1 MYQSDKHDY
10 DPSWDYELDDEP
22 LDEVKRLVDRFVG
35 EHEPIFRALKMPT
48 PHVFYVTAL
57 DEGEHLAKFVSG
69 TSSDPFI
76 VLDSRYLDE
85 QADRFNVALG
95 DAVEST
101 LLHEYGHAYLEATG
115 EHEEMDERKE
125 ERLVE
130 KFAKTYWKSR
140 NLRKAVK
147 VLSPSKS

>member
-1 MYQSDKHDY
+1 MYESDKHDY
-10 DPSWDYELDDEP
+10 DPSWDYDLDEEP
-22 LDEVKRLVDRFVG
+22 LEDVKRLVNRFIM
-35 EHEPIFRALKMPT
+35 EHEPVFKALKMPA
-48 PHVFYVTAL
+48 PHVFYVTGL

-76 VLDSRYLDE
+76 VVDSRYLDE
-85 QADRFNVALG
+85 QADKFNVHLE

-115 EHEEMDERKE
+115 EHEGIGESKE

-130 KFAKTYWKSR
+130 KFAKTYWKTR
-140 NLRKAVK
+140 DLKKAVK
-147 VLSPSKS
+147 VLSRR